1 MFLMAYKNMVSVK
14 VCGKTM
20 TLTGNESVEYITKV
34 ANYIEDKSAM
44 IRGSENSKNLSPT
57 MVSVLT
63 SINIADDYFK
73 ALDEIE
79 KLKGQLPAQTS
90 GKDGGYVT
98 KATVDEI
105 NSLKAENEKIK
116 AENASLKAEGEKVK
130 AENEA
135 VKAEN
140 EKLKAENDTV
150 KTENSSA
157 KESSEK
163 DRKELEIKTAE
174 LESASKE
181 KNEAFEERDNI
192 LKELEELKSKYEEL
206 EKKTKATE
214 EDNIKKIAQI
224 NHLKS
229 MESRF
234 LEYEKKMEAE
244 RKLEESKTEESSEET
259 SPAKETQKAKT
270 NGSYYKRI

>member
-1 MFLMAYKNMVSVK
+1 MAYKNMVSVK

-73 ALDEIE
+73 ALEEIE
-79 KLKGQLPAQTS
+79 KLKGQLPAETS
-90 GKDGGYVT
+90 GKNGGYIT
-98 KATVDEI
+98 KAAADEI
-105 NSLKAENEKIK
+105 SSLKAENEKVK
-116 AENASLKAEGEKVK
+116 AENEALKAEGEKVK

-163 DRKELEIKTAE
+163 DRKELE
-174 LESASKE
+174 
-181 KNEAFEERDNI
+181 
-192 LKELEELKSKYEEL
+192 ELKGKYEEL
-206 EKKTKATE
+206 EKKTKTIE

-244 RKLEESKTEESSEET
+244 KKLEESKTEENAEET

>member
-1 MFLMAYKNMVSVK
+1 MAYKNMVSVK

-73 ALDEIE
+73 ALEEIE
-79 KLKGQLPAQTS
+79 KLKGQLPAEIT
-90 GKDGGYVT
+90 GKNGTFIT
-98 KATVDEI
+98 KAAAEEI
-105 NSLKAENEKIK
+105 SSLKAENEKVK
-116 AENASLKAEGEKVK
+116 AENEALKAEGEKVK

-157 KESSEK
+157 KENSEK

-174 LESASKE
+174 LENASKE
-181 KNEAFEERDNI
+181 KTEAFEERDNL
-192 LKELEELKSKYEEL
+192 LKELEELKGKYEEL
-206 EKKTKATE
+206 EKKTKTIE

-234 LEYEKKMEAE
+234 LEYEKKLEAE
-244 RKLEESKTEESSEET
+244 KKLEESKTEESAEET